1 VKKKASR
8 KSAPQVEL
16 PEDKF
21 DERVL
26 AHIKTLAA
34 HWRVYQK
41 DVVWLALVRFV
52 EQHPLSELH
61 RMLNPFDG
69 EDEEKPD

>member
-1 VKKKASR
+1 MNKRQR

-21 DERVL
+21 DERIM

-41 DVVWLALVRFV
+41 EVVWQALVEFAER
-52 EQHPLSELH
+52 HPIEDLA
-61 RMLNPFDG
+61 RMPNPF
-69 EDEEKPD
+69 EKQGD